1 MYSPA
6 NVSAQAQ
13 RHDIVDSEPGR
24 LPVRPQHLRRR
35 QARARKYVRDHELD
49 ELQHV
54 ERQRDASRPEL
65 LGVIADVALDGH
77 PAVVGQDGI
86 ALLEELVVPLES
98 EVLERLDGQD
108 AVDGFVELFPAAQ
121 QYPAASVGLQLIE
134 QLGAGGVLVSAQREA
149 DDIDVMLLDRTL

>member
-86 ALLEELVVPLES
+86 ALLES